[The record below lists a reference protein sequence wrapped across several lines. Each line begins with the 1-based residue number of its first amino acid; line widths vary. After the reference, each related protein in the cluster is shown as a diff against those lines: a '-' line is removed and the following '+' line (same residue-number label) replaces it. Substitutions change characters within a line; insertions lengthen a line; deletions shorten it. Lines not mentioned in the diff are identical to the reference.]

1 LRRFASLTVKGTK
14 PREPEQF
21 ADLDETVRVTA
32 SISDAETPVSDL
44 GLAWSADAGNFTGGG
59 PSVTWTAPHDYATPT
74 SLTLTLTVTE
84 RYNTTNSLGVPVT
97 RENVVTKTRAV
108 RLHNSAREVGD
119 LALDFLA
126 AFSKQLNPDYVLR
139 NFTSDCDGTA
149 RERDDVIRQQ
159 RDHTMIA
166 YTIGAPVVTVGFTGR
181 CPFLSAF
188 GDACAQIPA
197 TWTSIYKPTG
207 NRGTVVGIDQVT
219 AVLEDDRW
227 WLCASNWNQTSSTF
241 STIVRFTR

>member
-1 LRRFASLTVKGTK
+1 M
-14 PREPEQF
+14 
-21 ADLDETVRVTA
+21 
-32 SISDAETPVSDL
+32 
-44 GLAWSADAGNFTGGG
+44 
-59 PSVTWTAPHDYATPT
+59 
-74 SLTLTLTVTE
+74 LTLTVTE
-84 RYNTTNSLGVPVT
+84 RYDTTNSLGVPVT
-97 RENVVTKTRAV
+97 RENVVTKTTAV

-119 LALDFLA
+119 LARDFLD

-139 NFTSDCDGTA
+139 NFTNDCDGTA
-149 RERDDVIRQQ
+149 FERDDVIRQQ

-197 TWTSIYKPTG
+197 AWTSIYKPTG
-207 NRGTVVGIDQVT
+207 KRGTVVGIDQVT

-241 STIVRFTR
+241 STTVRFTR